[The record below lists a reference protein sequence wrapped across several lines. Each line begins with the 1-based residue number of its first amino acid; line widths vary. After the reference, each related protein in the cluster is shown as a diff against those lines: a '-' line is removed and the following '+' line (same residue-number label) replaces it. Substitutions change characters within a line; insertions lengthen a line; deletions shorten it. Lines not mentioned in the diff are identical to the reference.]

1 MFCDPSNKLS
11 QRKWAFL
18 HLIKAKVEFWH
29 LEASSDVALL
39 RPSCKQRGWDDH
51 RAMVEPPSITQN
63 LAVPGMNSKWFII
76 VMSYLQG
83 FPLTSERLG
92 QKLGDLSE
100 HKYNTQILLLI
111 YCVAVVQFP
120 SRVQLFETLRTT
132 ARQAS
137 LSLTISQNLPKFM
150 SIDGLPQ

>member
-1 MFCDPSNKLS
+1 
-11 QRKWAFL
+11 
-18 HLIKAKVEFWH
+18 
-29 LEASSDVALL
+29 
-39 RPSCKQRGWDDH
+39 
-51 RAMVEPPSITQN
+51 MVESPSITQN

-111 YCVAVVQFP
+111 DYVVVVQFP
-120 SRVQLFETLRTT
+120 SRVQLFNTLRTT

-150 SIDGLPQ
+150 SIDGLPP